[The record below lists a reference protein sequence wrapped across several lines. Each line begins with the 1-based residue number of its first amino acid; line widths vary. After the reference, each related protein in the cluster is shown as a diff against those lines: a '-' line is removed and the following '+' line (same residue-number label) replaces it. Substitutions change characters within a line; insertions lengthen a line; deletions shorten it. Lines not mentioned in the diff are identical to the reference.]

1 VDASTRQPSDSG
13 WYEIR
18 LAGRLDQRWSAWLD
32 GADVTPGPDGTTVV
46 RARVA
51 DQAALHGL
59 LAQVRDLGLLLLS
72 VVLVEPDLP
81 PHPTRGEAS

>member
-1 VDASTRQPSDSG
+1 MDASTRPSDDG

-18 LAGRLDQRWSAWLD
+18 LSGHLDQRWSAWLD
-32 GADVTPGPDGTTVV
+32 GAGVTPGADGTTVV

-59 LAQVRDLGLLLLS
+59 LAQVRDLGLPLLS
-72 VVLVEPDLP
+72 LVRVEPDP
-81 PHPTRGEAS
+81 PHPTRGD